1 MKIAVKNE
9 VSIHFSNK
17 VIVTLKYELVFSFLL
32 KGSPLYGNY
41 LAFFIRH
48 KSRIIHSKSS

>member
-9 VSIHFSNK
+9 VPIHFSNK
-17 VIVTLKYELVFSFLL
+17 VIKTYKYELVFNFLL

-41 LAFFIRH
+41 LAFFI
-48 KSRIIHSKSS
+48 I